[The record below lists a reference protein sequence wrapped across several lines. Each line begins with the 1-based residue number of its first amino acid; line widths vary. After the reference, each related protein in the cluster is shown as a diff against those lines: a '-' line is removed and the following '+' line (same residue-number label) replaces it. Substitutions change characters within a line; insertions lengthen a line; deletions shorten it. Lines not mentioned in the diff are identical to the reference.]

1 MSCVHFFRTLNTVLN
16 WPEVSIAL
24 ISVHAYQV
32 NVFFSHSYIFR
43 KVTFGCLCKMGG
55 GEGRVKERRG
65 RRVTD
70 CKIFF
75 LAEVNKA
82 TGSVGLAFSL
92 DKSAVIKDL
101 FLSPLIGARNVCNYF
116 LYFNKYTLNFFSL
129 LYVFIWCDSISGCQ
143 KLK

>member
-1 MSCVHFFRTLNTVLN
+1 
-16 WPEVSIAL
+16 
-24 ISVHAYQV
+24 
-32 NVFFSHSYIFR
+32 
-43 KVTFGCLCKMGG
+43 MGG
-55 GEGRVKERRG
+55 GGGVKERRG
-65 RRVTD
+65 RRVID

-129 LYVFIWCDSISGCQ
+129 LYVFI
-143 KLK
+143 